1 MTPQFDRSTEDL
13 GNIAG
18 LEHVNVRMDNQHFGS
33 QFYVVGLGLTRD
45 PFLNVADTNMWINV
59 GRSQFHLP
67 TGKPMR
73 LRGHTGL
80 VISNREALLQRLS
93 SVKKSLD
100 GTCFAFREDDG
111 FVEATCPWGNRIRCY
126 EPDPDRFG
134 RVTLGMPYVEFD
146 VPVGTAH
153 GIANFY
159 STIFDA
165 RTHIDGDS
173 AQVVVGK
180 NQQLVFRETDG
191 PIPPFDGH
199 HIQIYLVN
207 FAAPHARLKERD
219 LIKSEDGQFQYRF
232 QEIVDPDDGRQLFTL
247 EHEVRSMTHPLHGRP
262 LVNRNPGQTTADYRP
277 GQDPWLW

>member
-1 MTPQFDRSTEDL
+1 MDKVFDRSTEDL

-18 LEHVNVRMDNQHFGS
+18 LEHVNVRIDSQHYGN

-80 VISNREALLQRLS
+80 VISEREALLKRLS

-100 GTCFAFREDDG
+100 GTCFAVEEADG
-111 FVEATCPWGNRIRCY
+111 YVEATCPWGNHIRCY
-126 EPDPDRFG
+126 EPDADRFG
-134 RVTLGMPYVEFD
+134 PITLGMPYVEFD
-146 VPVGTAH
+146 VPVGTAR

-165 RTHIDGDS
+165 RASTEDGC
-173 AQVVVGK
+173 ANVLVGK
-180 NQQLVFRETDG
+180 NQHLVFRETDREL
-191 PIPPFDGH
+191 PEFDGH

-207 FAAPHARLKERD
+207 LSGPHRRLKDRE
-219 LIKSEDGQFQYRF
+219 LIKSEDSQYQFRF
-232 QEIVDPDDGRQLFTL
+232 QEIVDPDGGRHLYTL
-247 EHEVRSMTHPLHGRP
+247 EHEVRSLTHPLQGRP
-262 LVNRNPGQTTADYRP
+262 LINRNPGQTTADYRP
-277 GQDPWLW
+277 GMDPWLW

>member
-1 MTPQFDRSTEDL
+1 MDKVFDRSTEDL

-18 LEHVNVRMDNQHFGS
+18 LEHVNVRIDNQQYGN

-80 VISNREALLQRLS
+80 VISDREGLLKRLS

-100 GTCFAFREDDG
+100 GTCFAVEEADG
-111 FVEATCPWGNRIRCY
+111 YVEATCPWGNHIRCY
-126 EPDPDRFG
+126 EPDTERFG
-134 RVTLGMPYVEFD
+134 HITLGMPYVEFD
-146 VPVGTAH
+146 VPVGSAR

-165 RTHIDGDS
+165 RVSTEDGC
-173 AQVVVGK
+173 ANVLVGK
-180 NQQLVFRETDG
+180 NQHLVFRETDREL
-191 PIPPFDGH
+191 PEFDGH

-207 FAAPHARLKERD
+207 LSGPHRRLKDRE
-219 LIKSEDGQFQYRF
+219 LIKSEDSQYQFRF
-232 QEIVDPDDGRQLFTL
+232 QEIVDPDDGRHLYTL
-247 EHEVRSMTHPLHGRP
+247 EHEVRSLTHPLQGRP
-262 LVNRNPGQTTADYRP
+262 LINRNPNQTTADYRP
-277 GQDPWLW
+277 GMDPWLW